1 MPEPLDR
8 CVQPPDDAV
17 LWRYL
22 DFTKFVDLISTKKLF
37 FSRADKLGDPFE
49 GSYTATH
56 IPSESD
62 LEHLTKEQR
71 QQVRDGRSFEI
82 AASRDNRKLFFIN
95 CWHLNPAES
104 AAMWKLYSQSNESV
118 AIQTTF
124 GKLKTSLAHALQRI
138 DCGAVNYLD
147 YNTERIEEQRGHL
160 VFMSKRK
167 SFEHEREVRLIFW
180 SVDDVSSYNTRINHE
195 PPPGYPI
202 DCDLGELIQS
212 VYVSPASQDWY
223 LGLVRRMC
231 AAFGVGADV
240 KRSDLANSPFH

>member
-1 MPEPLDR
+1 MAAPSRSPPPETTANSSSSIAGISI
-8 CVQPPDDAV
+8 PPSQQ
-17 LWRYL
+17 LC
-22 DFTKFVDLISTKKLF
+22 
-37 FSRADKLGDPFE
+37 
-49 GSYTATH
+49 GSYTA
-56 IPSESD
+56 
-62 LEHLTKEQR
+62 R
-71 QQVRDGRSFEI
+71 
-82 AASRDNRKLFFIN
+82 
-95 CWHLNPAES
+95 
-104 AAMWKLYSQSNESV
+104 
-118 AIQTTF
+118 
-124 GKLKTSLAHALQRI
+124 RI

-180 SVDDVSSYNTRINHE
+180 SVDDVSSYNTRKNHE

-231 AAFGVGADV
+231 ASFGVGADV